1 MKIFLYVSLEVGWV
15 TEIWGVMFLMVPPK
29 DKFVEEY
36 NLQDSKSCLNLLE
49 ERQKVITMVWKQKV
63 EMQEY
68 QLQR

>member
-1 MKIFLYVSLEVGWV
+1 
-15 TEIWGVMFLMVPPK
+15 MVPPK